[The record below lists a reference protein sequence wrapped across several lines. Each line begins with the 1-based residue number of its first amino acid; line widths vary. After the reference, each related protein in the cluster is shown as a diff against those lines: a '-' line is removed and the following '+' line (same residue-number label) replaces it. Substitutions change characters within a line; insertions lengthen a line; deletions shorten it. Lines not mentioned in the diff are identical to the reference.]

1 MKKFLL
7 LSAILI
13 SVSSCGTNGNDAYIE
28 EVKAEKDVLIEQE
41 KTKQMEIQLKI
52 EKEKS
57 SQAKQKKQ

>member
-1 MKKFLL
+1 MKKFL

-57 SQAKQKKQ
+57 NQSKQKSK

>member
-13 SVSSCGTNGNDAYIE
+13 SASSCGTNGNDAYIE

-41 KTKQMEIQLKI
+41 KTRQMEIQLKI
-52 EKEKS
+52 EEKKS
-57 SQAKQKKQ
+57 SQAKQKK